1 MYTAVFLWQERDTE
15 RIQTGYREDRTGDIS
30 ETVRT
35 TACRVRVTYPYL
47 LVFPRFLAIRFLI
60 AAQVKLLLTNLA
72 FAVIK

>member
-15 RIQTGYREDRTGDIS
+15 RRQTGYREDIRDIS